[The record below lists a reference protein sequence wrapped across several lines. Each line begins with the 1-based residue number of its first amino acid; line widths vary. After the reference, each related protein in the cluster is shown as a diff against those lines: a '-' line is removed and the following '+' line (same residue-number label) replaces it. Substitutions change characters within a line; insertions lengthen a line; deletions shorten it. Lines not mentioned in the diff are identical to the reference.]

1 MSELLLKLFVPKG
14 SGDDPKVR
22 GACGKLSGIVGII
35 LNILL
40 VAGKLVAGLIA
51 GSVAI
56 VGDALNNLSDAAS
69 SVITL
74 VGFRLAEKKPDKEHP
89 FGHGRIEYIAGLI
102 ISIIIIFMAIE
113 LGRTSIEKIIEPVAT
128 EFTWVAIGVLIAAI
142 LVKFWMF
149 YFNRKI
155 AKRIDSPSIAATATD
170 SISDVVAT
178 TVVLIATICSQYT
191 SFPIDGVAGLLVAL
205 FILKGGIG
213 ALKDTQAP
221 LLGRPMSKELAQSID
236 NLALEHE
243 NILGV
248 HDLVYHDYGPG
259 RALVS
264 FHVEV
269 PANSDLVAIHSM
281 IDHIEREI
289 DEKFGIE
296 AVIHMDPV
304 CSDCKCGEMRDLA
317 EQAAKS
323 IDPSATIHD
332 LQVESSADGRKVYFD
347 MVIPF
352 GLQMSDEEAVQA
364 AQKFM
369 AENGVKAV
377 VRADHPLIES

>member
-14 SGDDPKVR
+14 GADDPEVR
-22 GACGKLSGIVGII
+22 GACGRLSGITGII

-56 VGDALNNLSDAAS
+56 IGDALNNLSDAAS
-69 SVITL
+69 SIITL
-74 VGFRLAEKKPDKEHP
+74 VGFKMAGKKPDKEHP

-102 ISIIIIFMAIE
+102 ISILIIFMALE
-113 LGRTSIEKIIEPVAT
+113 LGRTSVESIISPGET
-128 EFTWVAIGVLIAAI
+128 QFSWLIMGILIAAV

-155 AKRIDSPSIAATATD
+155 AKRIDSPSIAATAKD
-170 SISDVVAT
+170 SLSDVAAT
-178 TVVLIATICSQYT
+178 LVVVIATACAPYT
-191 SFPIDGVAGLLVAL
+191 AFPIDGAAGLLVAL
-205 FILKGGIG
+205 FILKQGIS
-213 ALKDTQAP
+213 ALKETQAP
-221 LLGRPMSKELAQSID
+221 LLGRPISKELAQKID
-236 NLALEHE
+236 SLALEHP

-248 HDLVYHDYGPG
+248 HDLIYHDYGPG
-259 RALVS
+259 KAIVS

-269 PANSDLVAIHSM
+269 PANSDLVEIHSM

-332 LQVESSADGRKVYFD
+332 LQVESGADGRKVFFD
-347 MVIPF
+347 IVIPF
-352 GLQMSDEEAVQA
+352 GLEMSDDEAREKA
-364 AQKFM
+364 RAFM
-369 AENGVKAV
+369 AEQGVDAEINI
-377 VRADHPLIES
+377 DHPLIG